1 LVSASD
7 LVYYELNDE
16 NDPVTL
22 VSETPS
28 KIFSFRDGTI
38 KTAFYTQ
45 DLSQILVVCNNGSLF
60 RLPFKA
66 ERREDADPEDED
78 NKKAARVTQVISG
91 EAEIIS
97 HHHNSPVLFLE
108 EIKESNRLVSVSI
121 NGHVMIHDV
130 SSKKEVASV
139 SFNSKFTC
147 AHINPLG
154 NLLFIGSDKGC
165 LRILDIS
172 EPKTPRL
179 VYCKK
184 LHATKA
190 LKSLRI
196 SHDNSTLGLVFEDSN
211 EVYFTSAQ
219 PDSSFEFYGF
229 VALPGTVLDLA
240 WSSAV
245 KSPIDSKKFKH
256 LVEVVV
262 KNGLLA
268 AIVLP
273 RSLTPVPVFKEIP
286 QDDISIRGRRIDF
299 DIFLVAVDN
308 ETGDVLCTGEEKVV
322 RRYKQPEELLRD
334 MDLRPRPP
342 FTPIEELDGHD
353 LRTNCIS
360 FKEGAEAFVSGG
372 EDGCVIKRS
381 SKDTSSCI
389 TIRSQSYL
397 LKGVSACGL
406 SDKYP
411 LVYSAG
417 FDGSILIFKHDSFTF
432 DKDRLRNKEISA
444 DLDASDRRPLENLPD
459 ADIKYYEVILEEEYH
474 KSQETEKFETQK
486 NMKEKLFVLKQ
497 KLKKLLD
504 QNKRAEEID
513 RIDRDEFCLDLDL
526 RTKMLTEG
534 EKGVEAIK
542 KDAYH
547 KNLSQELLHK
557 KITSNT
563 FSKIDT
569 HLKTITGLVE
579 PTLVFNFI
587 IRKREKAENDKYK
600 MFSNLRMLE
609 ITEKRWRKDNKMDEI
624 VDLTTIIGNP
634 ENEHKKKDLELL
646 EFLQNYP
653 DAKQIITKPENF
665 ICTLKPGKQKTLLLD
680 HAKREEERQRIKAAA
695 LEYDKKSDNQDLNQ
709 EAPDRPNAAGYRLYR
724 QNRNPRGKKK
734 HPGAQLNKDDN
745 MEGEKDDHTDLELND
760 DDEDKMGIIFKIKKT
775 FNREFE
781 TFFKFRGKEIEKI
794 NDLNT
799 LIQEQ
804 LFKLK
809 KEEENFKPCPNI
821 IEKYP
826 LAHQP
831 QTHPR
836 TRRTRSHHREVPH
849 QKRTQRDRRKTHQR
863 RRATQSAQQRRRR
876 PESVAPPHPASNR

>member
-1 LVSASD
+1 M
-7 LVYYELNDE
+7 YYELNDE

-28 KIFSFRDGTI
+28 KVYSFRDGSI

-45 DLSQILVVCNNGSLF
+45 DLSQILVFCQNGSLF

-66 ERREDADPEDED
+66 ERREDVDPEDED
-78 NKKAARVTQVISG
+78 NKKAARVTQVLSG
-91 EAEIIS
+91 EAEIVN
-97 HHHNSPVLFLE
+97 HHHNSPVLLLE
-108 EIKESNRLVSVSI
+108 EIKDSNRLVSVST
-121 NGHVMIHDV
+121 NGHVLIHDV
-130 SSKKEVASV
+130 SNKKEITSVA
-139 SFNSKFTC
+139 FNSTFTS

-154 NLLFIGSDKGC
+154 NLLFIGSSKGC

-179 VYCKK
+179 IFCKK
-184 LHATKA
+184 LHASKA
-190 LKSLRI
+190 FKTLRV
-196 SHDNSTLGLVFEDSN
+196 SYDNSTLGFVLEDSS
-211 EVYFTSAQ
+211 EVHFTSAQ
-219 PDSSFEFYGF
+219 PDSNFEFYGF
-229 VALPGTVLDLA
+229 VTLPGTVLDLA
-240 WSSAV
+240 WCSSV
-245 KSPIDSKKFKH
+245 KPPIDSKKSKH

-268 AIVLP
+268 AVVLP
-273 RSLTPVPVFKEIP
+273 RMLAPVPVFKEIP

-299 DIFLVAVDN
+299 DITLVSVDN
-308 ETGDVLCTGEEKVV
+308 ETGDALCTGEEKVV

-342 FTPIEELDGHD
+342 FTPIEELDGHA
-353 LRTNCIS
+353 LRTNCMS
-360 FKEGAEAFVSGG
+360 FKEGADSFVSGG

-381 SKDTSSCI
+381 SKDTSRCI
-389 TIRSQSYL
+389 TVRTQSYVL
-397 LKGVSACGL
+397 QGVSACSL
-406 SDKYP
+406 SDRYP
-411 LVYSAG
+411 LVYSGG
-417 FDGSILIFKHDSFTF
+417 FDGSILVFKHEGFSF
-432 DKDRLRNKEISA
+432 DRDRLRNKEISA
-444 DLDASDRRPLENLPD
+444 DLDASERATVESMSD
-459 ADIKYYEVILEEEYH
+459 ADIKYYEVILEEEYQ
-474 KSQETEKFETQK
+474 KSKETEKFEIQK

-513 RIDRDEFCLDLDL
+513 RIERDEFCLDVEM

-542 KDAYH
+542 KDAYF
-547 KNLSQELLHK
+547 KNLSEELLHK
-557 KITSNT
+557 KITANT

-587 IRKREKAENDKYK
+587 IRKREKLENDKYK
-600 MFSNLRMLE
+600 MFSNLRMVE
-609 ITEKRWRKDNKMDEI
+609 ITEKRWRKDNKLEEI
-624 VDLTTIIGNP
+624 VDMNAIIGP
-634 ENEHKKKDLELL
+634 PDNEHKKKDLELL

-709 EAPDRPNAAGYRLYR
+709 EAPDRPNASGYRLYR

-734 HPGAQLNKDDN
+734 HPGAQMNKDDN
-745 MEGEKDDHTDLELND
+745 MEGEKDDQADQELND
-760 DDEDKMGIIFKIKKT
+760 DDEDKMGWEYLYGAFELFTAKRKKCQVQFLKNVIFKIKKT
-775 FNREFE
+775 FNKEFE
-781 TFFKFRGKEIEKI
+781 TFFKYRGKEIEKI

-821 IEKYP
+821 IEK
-826 LAHQP
+826 
-831 QTHPR
+831 
-836 TRRTRSHHREVPH
+836 
-849 QKRTQRDRRKTHQR
+849 
-863 RRATQSAQQRRRR
+863 
-876 PESVAPPHPASNR
+876 